1 MGLGHTRR
9 FKYLLNK
16 QSKNLMSRIALCL
29 FGSTGYKQ
37 KLGRG
42 NQINLEKY
50 SIQEPLKSIHKNIVL
65 PHNCDVFI
73 HSWSVENK
81 DLIIQIFNPV
91 NFLFETHKQFDKD
104 IASKKNATLSRFYSE
119 LMSNEL
125 KMSYEKRKNFRYDV
139 VIHSRMDI
147 IWFNKMNIIQK
158 PNTFFASNWNSSIND
173 NNLGPFNKLNHHQSF
188 ALHDWWFYSD
198 SNSMDK
204 FSDIY
209 KKRYLFY
216 LKNKREYNAHRF
228 SYLMTQ
234 NLNLNID
241 NIHYRGHDFEL
252 YRRYIRNDW
261 TNNK

>member
-1 MGLGHTRR
+1 
-9 FKYLLNK
+9 
-16 QSKNLMSRIALCL
+16 MSRIALCL

-42 NQINLEKY
+42 HQLNLEKY
-50 SIQEPLKSIHKNIVL
+50 SIEEPLNSINQNIVK

-81 DLIIQIFNPV
+81 ELIIQIFNPV
-91 NFLFETHKQFDKD
+91 KFSFETHKQFDRN
-104 IASKKNATLSRFYSE
+104 ISSKKNATLSRFYSE
-119 LMSNEL
+119 FKSNEL
-125 KMSYEKRKNFRYDV
+125 KMHYENEKNFNYDV

-147 IWFNKMNIIQK
+147 IWFNKMNLVQK
-158 PNTFFASNWNSSIND
+158 PGTFFASNWNSSIND

-188 ALHDWWFYSD
+188 ALHDWWFFAE
-198 SNSMDK
+198 SNLMDR
-204 FSDIY
+204 FSNIY
-209 KKRYLFY
+209 KQSFLFY

-228 SYLMTQ
+228 SYLMTKR
-234 NLNLNID
+234 LNVNIE

-261 TNNK
+261 KN